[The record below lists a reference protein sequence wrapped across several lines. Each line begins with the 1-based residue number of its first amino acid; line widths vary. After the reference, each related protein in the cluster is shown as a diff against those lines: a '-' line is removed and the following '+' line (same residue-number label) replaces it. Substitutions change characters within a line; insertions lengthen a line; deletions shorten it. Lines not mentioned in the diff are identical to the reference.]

1 MFTVHFHPPPNTPCR
16 AQYNTGKVLPH
27 NNRSAHLNIDNI
39 NNIMVFSTAIAFMG
53 DNAKQIDAQEYE
65 QKMREDHPQLL
76 QHDENIV
83 FAFKGRGG
91 KGRDSSMFTTKRLL
105 IRDKRGMTGKRVRY
119 VSVPYKS
126 IRAFCVETNGS
137 LDTDQEL
144 KIYARGIGKL
154 SMDFVNNVNVI
165 AIHRFLSAVVIQG
178 KGAGAD
184 AAGGSFVHDGCVNM
198 AGDTG
203 FLDLMGSNY
212 SQIDKHQ
219 MEETLKRSS
228 ILLDDEQVELA
239 FQCNRD
245 SFIMTSKRILK
256 IDVQGITGKKVEYL
270 TILWPAIK
278 GFSGDYS
285 IVHSMY
291 TLPLSSLTYRII
303 PCL

>member
-1 MFTVHFHPPPNTPCR
+1 
-16 AQYNTGKVLPH
+16 
-27 NNRSAHLNIDNI
+27 
-39 NNIMVFSTAIAFMG
+39 
-53 DNAKQIDAQEYE
+53 
-65 QKMREDHPQLL
+65 
-76 QHDENIV
+76 
-83 FAFKGRGG
+83 
-91 KGRDSSMFTTKRLL
+91 
-105 IRDKRGMTGKRVRY
+105 
-119 VSVPYKS
+119 
-126 IRAFCVETNGS
+126 
-137 LDTDQEL
+137 
-144 KIYARGIGKL
+144 
-154 SMDFVNNVNVI
+154 
-165 AIHRFLSAVVIQG
+165 
-178 KGAGAD
+178 
-184 AAGGSFVHDGCVNM
+184 M